1 MKWDLIHVFIVGH
14 RVLRQFS
21 SSKGDR
27 HSVLYSCDLVLTLLV
42 RDDPVIE
49 DLTQGEVPVD
59 EEDVRAPS
67 EPDASGKRIQIEI
80 LSITPISVQI
90 AVNVTEDGMVW
101 CDATTTEE
109 FDAAKIMKKRGSFV
123 VRRDVYS
130 W

>member
-1 MKWDLIHVFIVGH
+1 M
-14 RVLRQFS
+14 
-21 SSKGDR
+21 
-27 HSVLYSCDLVLTLLV
+27 LTRLV

-109 FDAAKIMKKRGSFV
+109 FDAEKIMKKRGSFV
-123 VRRDVYS
+123 VRRDVHS